1 MVKINKIYTRTGD
14 DGTTGLIGGTRVSKC
29 SLKVSA
35 YGDIDELNS
44 WMGLIRTVL
53 NNSLNSVAVEHLA
66 TIQNVLFD
74 IGAVLAS
81 PIEVTWPTKRT
92 IGAADIAQIESWIDD
107 LTSQVAELR
116 SFVLP
121 GGTITNSYLHI
132 ARTVCRRAE
141 RSIIGLSAEESIP
154 SGLLTY
160 INRLSDYLFALAR
173 YEITSAG
180 QPEFLWSPGNNTP
193 VASEPKSG
201 E

>member
-29 SLKVSA
+29 SEKVCA

-44 WMGLIRTVL
+44 WVGLIRTVL
-53 NNSLNSVAVEHLA
+53 DSARCAFAVNQLA
-66 TIQNVLFD
+66 IIQNVLFD
-74 IGAVLAS
+74 LGAVLAS
-81 PIEVTWPTKRT
+81 PSDVTWPTKRT

-121 GGTITNSYLHI
+121 GGTIPNSYLHI

-180 QPEFLWSPGNNTP
+180 QPEFLWSPGTNTP
-193 VASEPKSG
+193 VSNEPKSG